1 MFKKYIHLSV
11 LTAMLS
17 VLGSCVSDEWADGG
31 VTPADG
37 DELPVEFIVSLPGTR
52 AIENPKT
59 AFSQGDVLHIQGTFT
74 ALYGGKEEEV
84 IRYGALRFN
93 GRTWE
98 AVENSGLTWP
108 TSATKGTFLAYFISG
123 SDGLLYKPD
132 GTSQERSKTDTYLL
146 SDIKPSVTASGEYS
160 DPLKAES
167 GDTDYGHAVELN
179 FEHICAYL
187 TLEDLEPQ
195 VSDRYWFTCSGTDN
209 GGNPFHNAFNLQL
222 TDDNKLIF
230 NWITEPDDRYKGPGD
245 ASRNLVYIASPA
257 IRTENKDG
265 KNITR
270 ANYFLK
276 PGLYDKF
283 QVCYP
288 VKEPVY
294 QGEILVT
301 PGETLDYLEFDYT
314 VVPDNSGGTD
324 ENDSTIEN
332 AAPDLKGG
340 RTYTLNITRS
350 PGIVIVTPPD
360 AEGWDESDN
369 DYTVDVEE
377 FLKAVANGTEYT
389 NQGGEK
395 ILEKTATGTKL
406 LHNVDFKFHE
416 YTLLEDNGE
425 LSFEPNVN
433 EGQTFDGNY
442 HYIKNLG
449 SPLFRYNYG
458 TIRNLG
464 IKRIQATVIS
474 DENSDTGKD
483 MSRQGGLCMWNRSSG
498 NITNIR
504 VSDGVEITA
513 LVKTD
518 KDDETHNI
526 GCLLGSNTGS
536 MSDVALSGEFTLT
549 VEAYVDND
557 ITDQVD
563 ATVLIGGL
571 SGQIAGSG
579 RISHVSALDGVP
591 RFTITN
597 KCQGDIGAFY
607 VGGIAGQS
615 SGHIDDIS
623 LPDVTVDGSAS
634 ISVTS
639 YMGCM
644 AGEFTVSSDADEAP
658 NASVTACIVTGKVVA
673 GVVKPDARG
682 YLTGASYIGG
692 VSGALMN
699 VPVTDSRVAAEVH
712 GAVSPVADVI
722 YAAGGA
728 FGRIR
733 TATLVENLI
742 AYGSALDGPNDAGI
756 TDPDERKQ
764 FIGNFAGLVPSG
776 ETWEET
782 YSGQNI
788 IVRQFPGLPNIA
800 QAKDA
805 QTKD

>member
-1 MFKKYIHLSV
+1 MFKKHIPLFI

-17 VLGSCVSDEWADGG
+17 VPVSCVSEEWTDDR
-31 VTPADG
+31 PADG
-37 DELPVEFIVSLPGTR
+37 DERPVEFIVSLPGTR

-74 ALYGGKEEEV
+74 ATYDGAEKDV
-84 IRYGALRFN
+84 VRYGALRFN
-93 GRTWE
+93 GRTWQP
-98 AVENSGLTWP
+98 VDNSGLTWP

-123 SDGLLYKPD
+123 SDGLLYKPVD
-132 GTSQERSKTDTYLL
+132 ASQGRSTTDTYLL
-146 SDIKPSVTASGEYS
+146 SDISPSVTASGKYS
-160 DPLKAES
+160 DPLEAIS
-167 GDTDYGHAVELN
+167 GETDYGHAVELN
-179 FEHICAYL
+179 FQHICAYL

-195 VSDRYWFTCSGTDN
+195 VSDRYWFTCSDTGTET
-209 GGNPFHNAFNLQL
+209 GSHAFHNAFYLQL
-222 TDDNKLIF
+222 TDDNELEFK
-230 NWITEPDDRYKGPGD
+230 WVTEPDERYKAPGS
-245 ASRNLVYIASPA
+245 ATQNLIYIASPS
-257 IRTENKDG
+257 IRTENSEG

-270 ANYFLK
+270 ANYFLE
-276 PGLYDKF
+276 PGRYDHF

-294 QGEILVT
+294 QDGRLQT
-301 PGETLDYLEFDYT
+301 PGETLNYLEFDYND
-314 VVPDNSGGTD
+314 VPDNVGGTED
-324 ENDSTIEN
+324 GIVENV
-332 AAPDLKGG
+332 APDLKGG

-350 PGIVIVTPPD
+350 PGIVIITPPD
-360 AEGWDESDN
+360 AEGWDESN
-369 DYTVDVEE
+369 DDYQVDVED
-377 FLKAVANGTEYT
+377 FLKAVANGTEYK
-389 NQGGEK
+389 NKSGVK
-395 ILEKTATGTKL
+395 ILEKTDTGTKL
-406 LHNVDFKFHE
+406 LHNVDFNFHE

-464 IKRIQATVIS
+464 IKCIKAIVIS

-483 MSRQGGLCMWNRSSG
+483 MSRQGGLCMWNRSTG
-498 NITNIR
+498 NITNIH

-518 KDDETHNI
+518 TDQETHNI

-536 MSDVALSGEFTLT
+536 MSDVALSGKFTLT
-549 VEAYVDND
+549 VKAYVDDN

-563 ATVLIGGL
+563 ATVLIGGIA
-571 SGQIAGSG
+571 GQIAGSG
-579 RISHVSALDGVP
+579 SISHITALDGVP
-591 RFTITN
+591 AFTITN
-597 KCQGDIGAFY
+597 ECQGDIGAFY

-615 SGHIDDIS
+615 SGYLDDIS
-623 LPDVTVDGSAS
+623 LPDVTVDGSRS
-634 ISVTS
+634 IGVTS

-658 NASVTACIVTGKVVA
+658 NASVTACIVTGEVRA
-673 GVVKPDARG
+673 GAVKPDARG

-692 VSGALMN
+692 VAGALMN
-699 VPVTDSRVAAEVH
+699 VPVTDSRVAAGVH
-712 GAVSPVADVI
+712 GAVSPVPDVI
-722 YAAGGA
+722 YASGGA

-733 TATLVENLI
+733 TTTFVENLI
-742 AYGSALDGPNDAGI
+742 AYGSALDGPDDAG
-756 TDPDERKQ
+756 TDPGERKR

-805 QTKD
+805 QAKD